1 VRLLFLNLNKSVAFG
16 GIERWMLDTAEG
28 LAARGHESVLS
39 GRPDVPWLDVAR
51 RRGLTVRADAR
62 GTWARRVL
70 RVRAAMVAERP
81 DVVIVKGKK
90 LGRMAAWA
98 RASGAPGRVAMMF
111 GLTHELDPKRWVDRF
126 TWRGCDAGIVLAHG
140 AARWYDDAGFG
151 PLAKLHVLWK
161 GVDLARFDATPADA
175 AAVRAEIGVG
185 ADTLLVGTV
194 GRLAWQK
201 GLDRLFTAIGLLG
214 DRLPSAKFVVVG
226 GGGDAATVEEAA
238 AGLGDRVRLLGA
250 REDVPRVLAALDIV
264 VLPSRFEVMSQTTL
278 EGMAAGRAV
287 ISTAT
292 MGADEAIEDGT
303 SGVLVPVDDP
313 AALADA
319 IAALAADP
327 ARGGALGGA
336 ARRRVEEHFTLARML
351 DRCERIF
358 GAVAEDRPAQL
369 SLARET

>member
-1 VRLLFLNLNKSVAFG
+1 MRLLFLNLNKSVAFG
-16 GIERWMLDTAEG
+16 GIERWMLDVAEG
-28 LAARGHESVLS
+28 LAARGHTSVLS
-39 GRPDVPWLDVAR
+39 GRPDVPWLEVAK
-51 RRGLTVRADAR
+51 RRGLAVRADAR

-70 RVRAAMVAERP
+70 RVREAMVAERP

-98 RASGAPGRVAMMF
+98 RATGAPGRVAMMF
-111 GLTHELDPKRWVDRF
+111 GLTHELDPKRWIDRF

-151 PLAKLHVLWK
+151 PLEKLHVLWK
-161 GVDLARFDATPADA
+161 GVDLPRFDVAPADA

-185 ADTLLVGTV
+185 PDTLLVGTV

-201 GLDRLFTAIGLLG
+201 GLDRLFTAIGLLR
-214 DRLPSAKFVVVG
+214 DRLPQAKFVVVG
-226 GGGDAATVEEAA
+226 GGGDAAIVEAA
-238 AGLGDRVRLLGA
+238 AAELGDRVQLLGA
-250 REDVPRVLAALDIV
+250 REDVPRVLAAFDIV

-278 EGMAAGRAV
+278 ESMAAGRAIV
-287 ISTAT
+287 STRT

-313 AALADA
+313 PALADA

-327 ARGGALGGA
+327 ARRAALGAA
-336 ARRRVEEHFTLARML
+336 ARRRAAAHFTLPRML

-358 GAVAEDRPAQL
+358 GAVAADRPAQL